1 MMPMREQSAST
12 SGDGGRQA
20 GVRSGSRVASPP
32 LLHQRTLEVVARE
45 DDGGVRVASPPL
57 LHQRTLEV
65 VAREDD
71 GGVGAAAHDVEEDVP
86 HEAAHL

>member
-45 DDGGVRVASPPL
+45 DDGGV
-57 LHQRTLEV
+57 
-65 VAREDD
+65 
-71 GGVGAAAHDVEEDVP
+71 GAAAHDVEEDVP